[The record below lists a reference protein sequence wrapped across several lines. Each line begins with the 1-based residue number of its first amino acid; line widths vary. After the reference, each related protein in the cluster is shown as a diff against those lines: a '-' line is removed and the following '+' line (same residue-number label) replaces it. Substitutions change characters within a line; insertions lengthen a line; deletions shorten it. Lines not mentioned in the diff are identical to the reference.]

1 MRRSTAWLGLVAT
14 AATIPFTAIGQRTVT
29 RSVFISAVE
38 DSGMPLPDLTRAD
51 VQVTEDGV
59 KREVTRVT
67 LCDEPLR
74 IALLA
79 DSSTA
84 TSAIIN
90 TVRTALHAFVDNLP
104 DEHEVA
110 FVSTG
115 GQTRVRTRPEDGKDK
130 LRAEIARFASE
141 GGANAFLDTMIE
153 VDRRFLKTAP
163 TQWPVFVILTAD
175 NGDAQFEPDLRR
187 YNAFMNDF
195 VARGGAAHAVIVTG
209 TRTGPITELITNLTE
224 NVQGLLVLVNS
235 ESSLPARMT
244 AIADRL
250 TADHD
255 RMRTRYEVAFNGD
268 ARITQ
273 PIVNVVSNREGVR
286 LQMSARRPF

>member
-1 MRRSTAWLGLVAT
+1 MRRPSAWVVLLVVAT
-14 AATIPFTAIGQRTVT
+14 AIPFTLSAQRTVT
-29 RSVFISAVE
+29 RSVFISAID
-38 DSGMPLPDLTRAD
+38 DSGMPLPDLTVAD

-59 KREVTRVT
+59 KREVTRLT
-67 LCDEPLR
+67 LGDEPLR
-74 IALLA
+74 IVLMV

-90 TVRTALHAFVDNLP
+90 TVRAALHAFTDNLP

-110 FVSTG
+110 FISTG
-115 GQTRVRTRPEDGKDK
+115 GQIRVRTRPDDGKDK

-153 VDRRFLKTAP
+153 ADRRFLKTAP

-175 NGDAQFEPDLRR
+175 NGDTRYEPDLRR

-195 VARGGAAHAVIVTG
+195 VGRGGAAHAVIVTG
-209 TRTGPITELITNLTE
+209 QRTGPITELTTNLTE
-224 NVQGLLVLVNS
+224 NVQGLLVLVNT
-235 ESSLPARMT
+235 ESSLPARLT

-255 RMRTRYEVAFNGD
+255 RMRTKYEVAFSGD
-268 ARITQ
+268 PRVTQ
-273 PIVNVVSNREGVR
+273 PIVNVVSSREGMR